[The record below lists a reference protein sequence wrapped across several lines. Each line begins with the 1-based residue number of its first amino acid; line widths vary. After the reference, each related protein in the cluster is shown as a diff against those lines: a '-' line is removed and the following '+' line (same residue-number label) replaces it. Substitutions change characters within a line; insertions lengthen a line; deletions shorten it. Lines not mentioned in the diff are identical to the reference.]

1 MKSKVRFKG
10 KMRAYLCWPM
20 YLTVLLVLADVGL
33 YFYDVVTGIILSGF
47 IVVYFTVEVCLYH
60 YMKPQLTNEIVNFA
74 MQYATVQRRNSL
86 CAH

>member
-47 IVVYFTVEVCLYH
+47 IVVYFTVEVCL
-60 YMKPQLTNEIVNFA
+60 
-74 MQYATVQRRNSL
+74 
-86 CAH
+86 